1 MERSAAAARRT
12 AIDLK
17 LVRILQ
23 TVNRLVLAFALLL
36 GGCAALDPH
45 NILSRNVRDPN
56 PDFRVNVLGEWGRAA
71 AFNFVWDTINQ
82 RYVDPEFNG
91 VDWRAI
97 GARYRPLAMT
107 ARHDADFW
115 EVLNRMAGEL
125 RDSHTRVETPEYVAL
140 RRRQESVSLGLDIG
154 RVEGRTVVVSVTPDS
169 DAYWAGV
176 RPGMEVARIAG
187 APTEERYAPVL
198 AAERE
203 QSTQWAK
210 ERRALRTLL
219 LGEPDTKLAFEFMR
233 GDGSTFRA
241 TLARKVIK
249 AAPRATAR
257 KLPSGFGY
265 IRFTGFSRSLR
276 TQVLGAIHSQRTLP
290 GLIIDLRNNGG
301 GSVAMADDIAGRLVR
316 EKTEIGTIITR
327 TGQPVTLFG
336 FPIEKLKR
344 TLAGSPSAYDK
355 PVVVLV
361 DAGSA
366 SASELF
372 AGGLQDIG
380 RVKVVGQRSCGCLQ
394 GFLGYAT
401 VPGGAELAYS
411 EIGMVSAKGRRIERE
426 GVLPDVEV
434 SITREDLRLYRD
446 RTLETAEELLRKIA
460 EHRENEG

>member
-1 MERSAAAARRT
+1 MERTATAARRT

-17 LVRILQ
+17 QVHVLQ
-23 TVNRLVLAFALLL
+23 TVNKLALVFALLL

-45 NILSRNVRDPN
+45 NILSRDVRDSN
-56 PDFRVNVLGEWGRAA
+56 PDFRVNVLGEWGRIA
-71 AFNFVWDTINQ
+71 AFDFVWDTIDQ
-82 RYVDPEFNG
+82 RYVDPGFNG

-107 ARHDADFW
+107 ARHDDDFW

-125 RDSHTRVETPEYVAL
+125 RDSHTRVEAPKYVAL

-154 RVEGRTVVVSVTPDS
+154 RVEGKIVVVSVTPDS
-169 DAYWAGV
+169 DAHWAGV

-187 APTEERYAPVL
+187 APAEERYSPVL

-203 QSTQWAK
+203 QSTQRAK

-219 LGEPDTKLAFEFMR
+219 LGEPDTKLAFEFIR
-233 GDGSTFRA
+233 SDGSTFTA

-249 AAPRATAR
+249 AAPGATAR
-257 KLPSGFGY
+257 QLPSGFGY

-276 TQVLGAIHSQRTLP
+276 TQVLGAIQSQRSLP

-301 GSVAMADDIAGRLVR
+301 GSIAMAEDIAERLVR
-316 EKTEIGTIITR
+316 EKTEVGTIITR

-336 FPIEKLKR
+336 YPVAKIKR
-344 TLAGSPSAYDK
+344 TLDGSPDAYDK

-361 DAGSA
+361 NAGSA
-366 SASELF
+366 SASELL
-372 AGGLQDIG
+372 AGGLQDID

-394 GFLGYAT
+394 GYLGYAT

-426 GVLPDVEV
+426 GVIPDVEV
-434 SITREDLRLYRD
+434 PITREDLRLYRD
-446 RTLETAEELLRKIA
+446 RTLEAAEDLLRKIA
-460 EHRENEG
+460 ENPAPKG